1 MLVVLLERHLRH
13 QRRIPGSLRKRQTVL
28 DILSLVFAIIGSL
41 GLIILSVCDTFDYP
55 TVSLESTN
63 VQWKARLLTFWSF
76 EIVDSLSFFP
86 PGPLVI
92 HCSLRSLRSS
102 QCLCSNLGNL
112 LPSRIS
118 RSLGKDLERSSHRQ
132 EYLVGYRCSFRYWIR
147 SRLCYLLWWCLSG
160 WH

>member
-63 VQWKARLLTFWSF
+63 VQ
-76 EIVDSLSFFP
+76 
-86 PGPLVI
+86 
-92 HCSLRSLRSS
+92 
-102 QCLCSNLGNL
+102 
-112 LPSRIS
+112 
-118 RSLGKDLERSSHRQ
+118 
-132 EYLVGYRCSFRYWIR
+132 
-147 SRLCYLLWWCLSG
+147 
-160 WH
+160 